1 MTTSIVCRE
10 LRDWFDH
17 AKAHEESGWIETSMT
32 DSGGSMW
39 TNQPCPTRHWGRQP
53 GTGRGSG
60 SWEAAAPNRAEP
72 HHYHHSTTNTPN
84 AHLSSTPARF
94 LFVTQH
100 FQTISLPTSQWYSLN
115 PRQRGIVSSSPVLT
129 HLLRRRQSLRIT
141 PAASKPATTP
151 AALGAPSAPGVHD
164 TLRSHMGLTA
174 PSAVATAAAPS
185 SNTAAPEPELQSTHP
200 LEARLAK
207 WRATQDALKMEGL
220 RRNFGMA
227 EPIRRGMEL
236 KVVRAGEWR
245 PAQLGNASGVHSDIL
260 TGRDAEI
267 DWEDVFQGE
276 PTHTRGTCGFSQ
288 ACVYK

>member
-1 MTTSIVCRE
+1 
-10 LRDWFDH
+10 
-17 AKAHEESGWIETSMT
+17 
-32 DSGGSMW
+32 
-39 TNQPCPTRHWGRQP
+39 
-53 GTGRGSG
+53 
-60 SWEAAAPNRAEP
+60 
-72 HHYHHSTTNTPN
+72 
-84 AHLSSTPARF
+84 
-94 LFVTQH
+94 
-100 FQTISLPTSQWYSLN
+100 
-115 PRQRGIVSSSPVLT
+115 
-129 HLLRRRQSLRIT
+129 SLRIT
-141 PAASKPATTP
+141 PTPSKPSTTP

-185 SNTAAPEPELQSTHP
+185 SSSSSSSSTATDPELQSSHP

-245 PAQLGNASGVHSDIL
+245 PAQLGGASGLHSDIL

-267 DWEDVFQGE
+267 DWEDVFKGE
-276 PTHTRGTCGFSQ
+276 YLPFWSISFVACNELRPVPDFHTEMETRM
-288 ACVYK
+288 KMNW